1 MYWRLKYSANS
12 HFWYHSKYHPVL
24 SVVNFKNIRPHA
36 DARGRLHTPH
46 YPRLQYLVP
55 GTCTPRPTSGHPALH
70 HTGGFRKI
78 YSGTNCTGL
87 FVYFCTECN
96 CFFLQRKSIPTGYA
110 IFPKWSNS
118 ASKMSEISPPVGPF
132 CHFDALNRIWC
143 ATCTHKSMNI
153 AHVVHV
159 ILPVWLTGL

>member
-1 MYWRLKYSANS
+1 MLEVDHIPHTTPDSS
-12 HFWYHSKYHPVL
+12 TWYLVLVHP
-24 SVVNFKNIRPHA
+24 
-36 DARGRLHTPH
+36 D
-46 YPRLQYLVP
+46 RLQ
-55 GTCTPRPTSGHPALH
+55 GIPRYII

-132 CHFDALNRIWC
+132 CHFDALNRI
-143 ATCTHKSMNI
+143 
-153 AHVVHV
+153 
-159 ILPVWLTGL
+159 